1 MRGAQAWVGTG
12 LGLSEAG
19 VGSLSPMRSG
29 LWAPAALTFKSC
41 LLFKFWNSEGSEAGV
56 GSLLP
61 LGLSRRVLQA
71 FAVPGRVG
79 TWRQKPCG
87 S

>member
-19 VGSLSPMRSG
+19 VGSLSPTRSG
-29 LWAPAALTFKSC
+29 FWAPAALTFKFC

-56 GSLLP
+56 GSLP
-61 LGLSRRVLQA
+61 PPGHSRCVLQA
-71 FAVPGRVG
+71 FAVQGRVE
-79 TWRQKPCG
+79 TWRHKLCG